1 MTIQKELNVA
11 AKNGSKSWD
20 NKTRFVVY
28 GQVFLF
34 FVAWMMALGRLVMNR
49 FWNAKFNVEEIEVLI
64 STEKIPKDMVHFVKK
79 FVLSYFTKRYVM
91 FFPHIVGAILWWN
104 LYFLQLIP
112 SIRQKYRKFHRILG
126 RVLMVCAIAQTIS
139 GAGLAY
145 MGNSSTI
152 KLVSYLLAIAVAYC
166 VYNGWYFAA
175 IEKDIPKHK
184 YWSMRLV
191 GYLQTIA
198 LQRVCM
204 VLLIISR
211 RTGWPDLYPAYDPTD
226 TATTEKLFEDSFTF
240 CMILAMMFTEWYLAS
255 YYGWTESPKNG
266 KGETKEIEAV
276 PKE

>member
-1 MTIQKELNVA
+1 MTIQKEPNGA

-34 FVAWMMALGRLVMNR
+34 FVAWMMALGKLVVNR
-49 FWNAKFNVEEIEVLI
+49 FWNAKLNVEKLEVMI
-64 STEKIPKDMVHFVKK
+64 SSGEIPKDMVHFVKHY
-79 FVLSYFTKRYVM
+79 VLSYFTKRYVM

-152 KLVSYLLAIAVAYC
+152 KLVSYLLAISVAYC
-166 VYNGWYFAA
+166 VYNAWYFAA

-211 RTGWPDLYPAYDPTD
+211 RTGWPELYPAYDPTD
-226 TATTEKLFEDSFTF
+226 TATTDKIFEDSFTF

-255 YYGWTESPKNG
+255 CYGWTESPKNA
-266 KGETKEIEAV
+266 KGDTKSIEAV